1 MISVQ
6 DLRLRLGDRD
16 ILDIPQFNLPKGQV
30 TALVGPNGS
39 GKSSLLL
46 TLALLQT
53 PTQGSILFSGQPVNQ
68 QNQLGVRRRL
78 AVVFQEPLLMDT
90 TVRGNLLSALR
101 IRGISRREA
110 RQRTDQW
117 LERFG
122 VLRLARQ
129 PARTLSGGEAQ
140 RTSLARAF
148 ALEPDVL
155 FLDEPFASLDY
166 PTRTLL
172 LGELGTILS
181 ELKNTTLFVTHDY
194 SEIPSLAQRV
204 AVLYQGRIIHSG
216 SVADV
221 FGNASLERLTWV
233 PWQSALVDS

>member
-1 MISVQ
+1 MISAQ
-6 DLRLRLGDRD
+6 GLRLRLGNRD
-16 ILDIPQFNLPKGQV
+16 ILDIPQFDLPKGQV

-46 TLALLQT
+46 TLALLQA
-53 PTQGSILFSGQPVNQ
+53 PTQGSILFSGQPVNHR
-68 QNQLGVRRRL
+68 NQLAFRRRL

-101 IRGISRREA
+101 IRGISRRDA
-110 RQRTDQW
+110 QQRTDHW

-122 VLRLARQ
+122 VLQLGKQ

-172 LGELGTILS
+172 LGELKTILG
-181 ELKNTTLFVTHDY
+181 ELNNTTLFVTHDY

-204 AVLYQGRIIHSG
+204 AVLFHGRIIRSG

-221 FGNASLERLTWV
+221 FGNAILERLTWV
-233 PWQSALVDS
+233 PWQSALEDS

>member
-6 DLRLRLGDRD
+6 GLRLRLGNRD
-16 ILDIPQFNLPKGQV
+16 ILDIPQFSLPKGEV

-46 TLALLQT
+46 TLALLQA

-68 QNQLGVRRRL
+68 RNQLGFRRRL

-110 RQRTDQW
+110 RQRTDHW

-122 VLRLARQ
+122 VLQLARQ

-181 ELKNTTLFVTHDY
+181 ELKNTTFFVTHDY

-204 AVLYQGRIIHSG
+204 AVLFQGRIIRSG

-221 FGNASLERLTWV
+221 FGNANLERLTWV
-233 PWQSALVDS
+233 PWQSALEDS

>member
-1 MISVQ
+1 MISAQ
-6 DLRLRLGDRD
+6 GLRLRLGNRD
-16 ILDIPQFNLPKGQV
+16 ILDIPQFNLPQGQV

-46 TLALLQT
+46 TLALLQA
-53 PTQGSILFSGQPVNQ
+53 PTQGSILFSGQPVSQ
-68 QNQLGVRRRL
+68 HNQLGFRRRL

-101 IRGISRREA
+101 IRRVSRREA
-110 RQRTDQW
+110 QQRANHW

-122 VLRLARQ
+122 VLQLARQ

-172 LGELGTILS
+172 LGELGTILR
-181 ELKNTTLFVTHDY
+181 ELNTTTLFVTHDY
-194 SEIPSLAQRV
+194 SEIPSLAERV
-204 AVLYQGRIIHSG
+204 AVLYQGRIIRSG

-233 PWQSALVDS
+233 PWQSALENS